1 MQQCLLYS
9 ARWRPHLAL
18 TNNTVIT
25 CGLCN
30 ILYIVHLLCIMYI
43 LCIRS
48 EAKVKLNKMLMNIIS
63 IRKNIF
69 HYPRVRMMSPSRHSH
84 WSVSTEQSPWHK
96 CFSTVLIGFS
106 FVCWNVLHAL
116 SVSKAKI
123 CRIYGI
129 HFSDSTIQNNNKSR
143 LTLRN
148 NLQTETRASRNE
160 WWTYLDV
167 SRYLRCV
174 GEIGESTDILVHR
187 HLQLRR

>member
-1 MQQCLLYS
+1 MYYASGARPKWNWIKCSWTQFLYAKIYFIIPGSRWCHHHVILTDLFQLDNHPWRKCL
-9 ARWRPHLAL
+9 
-18 TNNTVIT
+18 
-25 CGLCN
+25 
-30 ILYIVHLLCIMYI
+30 
-43 LCIRS
+43 
-48 EAKVKLNKMLMNIIS
+48 
-63 IRKNIF
+63 
-69 HYPRVRMMSPSRHSH
+69 
-84 WSVSTEQSPWHK
+84 
-96 CFSTVLIGFS
+96 STVLLDFS
-106 FVCWNVLHAL
+106 FVCSNVLHAL
-116 SVSKAKI
+116 CVSKAKI

-143 LTLRN
+143 LTLKN